1 LVYVD
6 DIIIAG
12 SSKDIVSAL
21 LRGFEKEFAIK
32 DLGDLHYFVG
42 IEVQRPK
49 GELLLTQERYATG
62 ILERVGMKT
71 CKPLSTPLSTTEKLS
86 ALEGEPLG
94 TEDSTR
100 YRSIVGGLQYLTLTR
115 PDLSFF
121 VNKVCQFLHSPTTL
135 HWG

>member
-1 LVYVD
+1 MVFSNKLQSLGFIPSKADTSLFYYKKGKHTIFMLVYVD

-49 GELLLTQERYATG
+49 RRIVVDTG
-62 ILERVGMKT
+62 TV
-71 CKPLSTPLSTTEKLS
+71 CHWYF
-86 ALEGEPLG
+86 G
-94 TEDSTR
+94 TGWHES
-100 YRSIVGGLQYLTLTR
+100 L
-115 PDLSFF
+115 
-121 VNKVCQFLHSPTTL
+121 
-135 HWG
+135 